1 MEYCNG
7 GDLEHYLD
15 KKKRLT
21 EDEAT
26 VFLKQIINGFR
37 GLHEVNAMHRD
48 FKVANV
54 LLHDGICKIAD
65 LGFAKQ
71 LDKKKKMTGTILGTS
86 LTMAPELLREQNYG
100 IQADIWSLGVVYYQ
114 LLYGK
119 YPYYANTDPAIL
131 NLIETRRPDFSGV
144 NLSKNARD
152 FIDRCLN
159 DDPLKRISWKEIY
172 NHPLI
177 VEDQKM
183 KYGFVSKINFK
194 ESEKFYQ
201 QQVKIEDI
209 FSENPFNH
217 KKESLKEDIVKSDQ
231 ANMQKYL
238 KQAEI
243 EKQISSAIQKY

>member
-7 GDLEHYLD
+7 GDLENYLD

-100 IQADIWSLGVVYYQ
+100 I
-114 LLYGK
+114 
-119 YPYYANTDPAIL
+119 
-131 NLIETRRPDFSGV
+131 
-144 NLSKNARD
+144 
-152 FIDRCLN
+152 
-159 DDPLKRISWKEIY
+159 
-172 NHPLI
+172 
-177 VEDQKM
+177 
-183 KYGFVSKINFK
+183 
-194 ESEKFYQ
+194 
-201 QQVKIEDI
+201 
-209 FSENPFNH
+209 
-217 KKESLKEDIVKSDQ
+217 
-231 ANMQKYL
+231 
-238 KQAEI
+238 
-243 EKQISSAIQKY
+243 